1 MRKKAGWL
9 GIVIL
14 SGVILLVVSWKSVS
28 RAVEAAVLL
37 ADIAA
42 GANSSLLKRCT
53 EAPERTAFAW
63 KKGGRVYRG
72 DLYRPAAQAKA
83 SVLLIP
89 GAAEE
94 GKDDSRLVA
103 FATSLAR
110 SRFLVLVPDLEG
122 MKRLQLQS
130 EDTQEVVAFLRL
142 LVESSRA
149 ASVSRYGI
157 CAFSYGVGPA
167 ILAALDSAVRNK
179 VCFVMG
185 VGGYYDLPQVLIYA
199 TTGYFLDQG
208 RWRYLPPNEYG
219 KWFFVMSNVHRLS
232 KSSDRKLLRQ
242 IAVRKMQNV
251 DADIADLADRLG
263 PEGRFVL
270 AFIINRDP
278 YRAKSLVSNLP
289 GAIRDEIAA
298 LDLAT
303 KNLSLLNARLI
314 LVHGVDDNIVPYPQ
328 SVALAA
334 SVPPG
339 QATLFLAKGLFHVD
353 LEGWFVDG
361 WHLWRAVTA
370 LLGER
375 DGTRG

>member
-208 RWRYLPPNEYG
+208 RWRYMPPNDYG
-219 KWFFVMSNVHRLS
+219 KWFFVRSNVHRLS
-232 KSSDRKLLRQ
+232 ESSDRSISCVSRGVSTFTLSTAAISPRRRMPGGLPTVICRSEPP
-242 IAVRKMQNV
+242 RS
-251 DADIADLADRLG
+251 
-263 PEGRFVL
+263 
-270 AFIINRDP
+270 IIMR
-278 YRAKSLVSNLP
+278 RRSSM
-289 GAIRDEIAA
+289 
-298 LDLAT
+298 
-303 KNLSLLNARLI
+303 
-314 LVHGVDDNIVPYPQ
+314 
-328 SVALAA
+328 
-334 SVPPG
+334 
-339 QATLFLAKGLFHVD
+339 
-353 LEGWFVDG
+353 
-361 WHLWRAVTA
+361 
-370 LLGER
+370 
-375 DGTRG
+375 

>member
-1 MRKKAGWL
+1 MRKKARRL
-9 GIVIL
+9 VIIVLSVLIL
-14 SGVILLVVSWKSVS
+14 AISWKYIS
-28 RAVEAAVLL
+28 RAVEAAILL
-37 ADIAA
+37 ADLTA
-42 GANSSLLKRCT
+42 GWDTSVLKRCT
-53 EAPERTAFAW
+53 PVPERLTFIREERD
-63 KKGGRVYRG
+63 RVYRG
-72 DLYRPAAQAKA
+72 DLYRPAVQAKA

-130 EDTQEVVAFLRL
+130 EDTQEVAAFFRL

-149 ASVSRYGI
+149 VSVSRYGV

-167 ILAALDSAVRNK
+167 ILAALDSAIRNE
-179 VCFVMG
+179 VGFVMG
-185 VGGYYDLPQVLIYA
+185 IGGYYDLPQVLTYA

-208 RWRYLPPNEYG
+208 RWRYLPPNDYG
-219 KWFFVMSNVHRLS
+219 KWFFVMNNVHRLS
-232 KSSDRKLLRQ
+232 DSSDRNLLRQ
-242 IAVRKMQNV
+242 IAARKMENV
-251 DADIADLADRLG
+251 DADIAALAGSLG
-263 PEGRFVL
+263 PEGRSVL
-270 AFIINRDP
+270 TFITNRDP
-278 YRAKSLVSNLP
+278 AHAKSHISGLP
-289 GAIRDEIAA
+289 AAIREEIAD

-314 LVHGVDDNIVPYPQ
+314 LVHGLDDNIVPYPQ
-328 SVALAA
+328 SVALAS

-339 QATLFLAKGLFHVD
+339 QADLFLAKGLLHVD
-353 LEGWFVDG
+353 MKASLVDG
-361 WHLWRAVTA
+361 WHLWRAVDA
-370 LLGER
+370 LLRER